1 MPRAVVIGAGVAG
14 LATAIRLQIKG
25 YQVEVYEAN
34 AYPGG
39 KLHQQSWSFHGSL
52 QKLLAWSR
60 GIVICEPP
68 FVSAALESTTR
79 APGHVVWRHNLAV
92 ETIFCRPSTGFH
104 GGQTRGTVGN
114 HGLEAEIQRIADV

>member
-1 MPRAVVIGAGVAG
+1 MGTMENRHG
-14 LATAIRLQIKG
+14 
-25 YQVEVYEAN
+25 
-34 AYPGG
+34 
-39 KLHQQSWSFHGSL
+39 HQSWSFHGSL